1 MPSSYHQ
8 FVTSQNKFMHF
19 SKKKMCKLA
28 FLRPWYSNREDK
40 QSTSESRQSGAPLSI
55 LGREHPSV
63 GGYTVGYPFQF
74 WFRWGE
80 KTWRSLEIAYR
91 ASLWVVFLTSTHIPL
106 ARTQSQAAC
115 PNRLMPLQYHL
126 DFFLSST
133 SADTVLLQKLFIF
146 HLYHTSSSLKGISTS
161 YLSFLPSVQFSCSV
175 GSDSL

>member
-1 MPSSYHQ
+1 
-8 FVTSQNKFMHF
+8 
-19 SKKKMCKLA
+19 MCKLA
-28 FLRPWYSNREDK
+28 FLRPRYSNREDK

-63 GGYTVGYPFQF
+63 GSYTVGYPFQF
-74 WFRWGE
+74 WFRWDE

-91 ASLWVVFLTSTHIPL
+91 ASLLVVFLTSTHIPL

-115 PNRLMPLQYHL
+115 PNRLMPQQYHL
-126 DFFLSST
+126 NFFLSST

-146 HLYHTSSSLKGISTS
+146 HLYHKSSSLKGISTS